1 MRLIQPSRLVA
12 LSVALGLA
20 MFAASL
26 TLRVPAAQ
34 ASSGPLDAQSNELVR
49 LINGARAANGLGALY
64 VDPYLAAKARDGAI
78 QCPDDAANTIAGR
91 AQDFAAY
98 GNMSHSLRLCDAPTY
113 TLSGTTFVSVMQSWG
128 YGGVGEIDLDN
139 GGYGNGAFLYTYNG
153 WQTWT
158 YSTTGHGMLGW
169 ATSSSHW
176 NIIMGGYD
184 RVGCGGWAAGST
196 YYYDCAFSAGGPNG
210 VKSPPTV
217 SPFDLPLPTP
227 VPTPVPTAA
236 PTQPPAPDPTPY
248 VAPPA
253 KGGGSGGGSG
263 SGGSGGSVG
272 DPGSGS
278 PSAAASDLLS
288 SVDLPTASASA
299 AVLGVQAT
307 NAPATPSTVPAA
319 AAAQAGGGVTPADG
333 AADLPAS
340 IARIVALL
348 TGFGA
353 ALLYGSSVVLSLRR
367 RRRRREVAG

>member
-1 MRLIQPSRLVA
+1 
-12 LSVALGLA
+12 
-20 MFAASL
+20 
-26 TLRVPAAQ
+26 
-34 ASSGPLDAQSNELVR
+34 
-49 LINGARAANGLGALY
+49 
-64 VDPYLAAKARDGAI
+64 
-78 QCPDDAANTIAGR
+78 
-91 AQDFAAY
+91 
-98 GNMSHSLRLCDAPTY
+98 MSHSLRLCDAPTY